1 MLIFRCRWSYNTDAD
16 KCGIPTGAF
25 VFLHSLRAQCVIGN
39 YIQKQA
45 FHAYIYAHIHIDR
58 MFYR

>member
-25 VFLHSLRAQCVIGN
+25 VCLHRLRAQCVIGPTTSKN
-39 YIQKQA
+39 KHSMLI
-45 FHAYIYAHIHIDR
+45 FMHIFI
-58 MFYR
+58 